1 MDLNGYYR
9 TQGIVKYLEGDL
21 EASRTYM
28 RKADKELK
36 SAEKSEIGY
45 LQLEREWFEQLRRGY
60 LTMGEVSS
68 FLYVIFSV
76 P

>member
-9 TQGIVKYLEGDL
+9 TQGIIKYLEGDM

-36 SAEKSEIGY
+36 SAEKSEMGY
-45 LQLEREWFEQLRRGY
+45 LQLEREWFEQLKKR
-60 LTMGEVSS
+60 VS
-68 FLYVIFSV
+68 YDG
-76 P
+76 